1 MYKLSNLVFTVVL
14 LLHVVVEEG
23 GTGLAAVVP
32 VVVLGHEA
40 ADAGDGAV
48 LAEADDLA
56 SVLDAVVLEGLEGDG
71 LVDALG
77 LLGLAVDLLFA
88 LLAAAAEAE
97 DEVEGRLLLDVVI
110 GKGPAVLELL
120 AGEDE
125 ALLVRGN
132 SLLVLDLGLHIVD
145 GVRRL
150 HIERDGLAC
159 CVLAGQTVHDE
170 VIITRCIP
178 DGRQSLTNANGPEA
192 GRTETSSSSQW
203 LGAESAIIRRK
214 GKSHRWG
221 EGGEEEAKFK

>member
-1 MYKLSNLVFTVVL
+1 MYRSVPLYKLSNLVFTLCSTL

-23 GTGLAAVVP
+23 GTGLAAVVT
-32 VVVLGHEA
+32 VVVLRHEA

-56 SVLDAVVLEGLEGDG
+56 AVLDAVVLEGLEGDG

-97 DEVEGRLLLDVVI
+97 DEVEGGLLLDVVVRE
-110 GKGPAVLELL
+110 GAAVLELL

-125 ALLVRGN
+125 ALLVRGD

-159 CVLAGQTVHDE
+159 CCSRL
-170 VIITRCIP
+170 
-178 DGRQSLTNANGPEA
+178 L
-192 GRTETSSSSQW
+192 
-203 LGAESAIIRRK
+203 
-214 GKSHRWG
+214 
-221 EGGEEEAKFK
+221 